1 MAMKTAKILRHDD
14 GTAVTEFGL
23 IAPVVAVML
32 LGVMDV
38 GHSYYV
44 RAILDGAMQKVARN
58 SSLDS
63 ATTQTQQTN
72 INNFIRNSVQQI
84 APNATVTPIRR
95 YYKTFSE
102 AANAQAEEWYD
113 EEPYDGVCN
122 NNETFV
128 DVNENGTWDAD
139 GGNDGQGGARDVVII
154 KVSVS
159 YPRMLP
165 MASLI
170 GLPPNVVMQ
179 SNSILAN
186 QPYGEQYRY
195 SKVEQLECT

>member
-1 MAMKTAKILRHDD
+1 MKIATTKVLHDD
-14 GTAVTEFGL
+14 SGSTVMEFGL
-23 IAPVVAVML
+23 IAPVVAILL

-44 RAILDGAMQKVARN
+44 RTILDGAMQKVARN

-63 ATTQTQQTN
+63 ATTVAGQTV
-72 INNFIRNSVQQI
+72 INDYIRNSVQKV
-84 APNATVTPIRR
+84 APTATVTPVRR

-102 AANAQAEEWYD
+102 AANARPEEWYD
-113 EEPYDGVCN
+113 EEPYDGICN

-159 YPRMLP
+159 FPRMFP
-165 MASLI
+165 MAGLI
-170 GLPPNVVMQ
+170 GLSKDVVLQ

-186 QPYGEQYRY
+186 QPYGEQYKY
-195 SKVEQLECT
+195 SRVDQLECD